1 MNGVAEVHDAAAVV
15 QDAGKSSAVLV
26 AYVSPA
32 AVDAGTVREACAAKL
47 PHYMVPQMVVAL
59 PALPRLA
66 NGKVRGAT
74 PVGPRSEKYS
84 VAPCCLA
91 PSCTLCGHSTV
102 VTQQG

>member
-1 MNGVAEVHDAAAVV
+1 MNSVAEVHDAAAVV

-32 AVDAGTVREACAAKL
+32 DMDAGTVREACAAKL

-66 NGKVRGAT
+66 NGKVRG
-74 PVGPRSEKYS
+74 VQLVSS
-84 VAPCCLA
+84 
-91 PSCTLCGHSTV
+91 SI
-102 VTQQG
+102 